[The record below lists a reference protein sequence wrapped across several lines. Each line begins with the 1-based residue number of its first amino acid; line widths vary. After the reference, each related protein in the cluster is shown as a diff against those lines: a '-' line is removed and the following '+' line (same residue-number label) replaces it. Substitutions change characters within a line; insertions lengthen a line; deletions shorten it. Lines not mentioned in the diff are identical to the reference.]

1 MNSAHD
7 NERPARYG
15 CLERRA
21 DAESVMSGR
30 IHPEVHERYKQHLR
44 SCSDCRRAHNTLL
57 ALYRGPQLP
66 PGPTSNG
73 QDREFAAILQRV
85 AEERPTPRHQQALLT
100 AGVGS
105 LTAIA
110 AVLTLNI
117 FSVQLLPA
125 QLSSAGLTGKA
136 LSESS
141 SRAEG
146 IDSQDALAAN
156 RVRIEHRA
164 QVDYG
169 RIIGGH
175 ANLLD
180 AEDQAVVTNTFE
192 VGTRFHIPGDQSL
205 QARFIGKILTNFGS
219 QVDATW
225 TAAEPDLI
233 ELELDR
239 GIVATRY
246 DRLHGDP
253 VLKIQT
259 PTAIVK
265 VIGTVFTV
273 EVEDD
278 GDTTVAVLRGKVEVL
293 EPGSERVIT
302 EIAAGYRFD
311 VASSTFSDV
320 GRAEIM
326 AALPLTEAALAA
338 NSELSA
344 SAGQLPDHVPSSWVV
359 PGLPSDPALRS
370 LDNLI
375 PRRPAAK
382 RYARGAQRLSD
393 EELFNTLI
401 APLAP
406 VSDDDGE
413 ELLFE
418 LMQRDFERTRRKE
431 LRAKLRRCGDYYQS
445 PETRY
450 MAARCITEFMN
461 RHGDE
466 ADVAEGWLLY
476 GILRMD
482 YANDY
487 RVAMS
492 AFRKF
497 LAASPNHH
505 EAELARYR
513 LWLASTESGQIAD
526 AELRGREYLRRYPNG
541 KYVGKILQRF
551 PTLIDEL

>member
-1 MNSAHD
+1 
-7 NERPARYG
+7 
-15 CLERRA
+15 
-21 DAESVMSGR
+21 MSGR
-30 IHPEVHERYKQHLR
+30 IHPDVHERYKQHLR
-44 SCSDCRRAHNTLL
+44 SCPDCRRAHKTLL

-66 PGPTSNG
+66 AGPTSSG
-73 QDREFAAILQRV
+73 QDREFAAILRRV
-85 AEERPTPRHQQALLT
+85 AEERPTPRYQQALLG
-100 AGVGS
+100 AGVAS

-110 AVLTLNI
+110 AVLTLNM

-125 QLSSAGLTGKA
+125 QLSRAGLTGEA
-136 LSESS
+136 LREATA
-141 SRAEG
+141 RADDDDAQG
-146 IDSQDALAAN
+146 ALATD

-192 VGTRFHIPGDQSL
+192 VGTRFHIPGDQNL

-219 QVDATW
+219 EADASW

-233 ELELDR
+233 ELELDH

-246 DRLHGDP
+246 DRLPGDP
-253 VLKIQT
+253 VLKVRT

-273 EVEDD
+273 EVEGD

-293 EPGSERVIT
+293 EPRSERVIA

-311 VASSTFSDV
+311 VASSTYSDV
-320 GRAEIM
+320 GRAEIL
-326 AALPLTEAALAA
+326 ATLPLTEAALA
-338 NSELSA
+338 NSDMSA
-344 SAGQLPDHVPSSWVV
+344 SAGQLGSIAALPDHIPSSWVV

-375 PRRPAAK
+375 PRRPARK
-382 RYARGAQRLSD
+382 RVRSAQRLSD

-418 LMQRDFERTRRKE
+418 LMKRDFERTRRKE

-513 LWLASTESGQIAD
+513 LWLASTESGQIAN

-551 PTLIDEL
+551 PSLVDEL